1 MIMSCG
7 LSVCLL
13 GGYGAEAREAS
24 ARANE
29 TERRA
34 ADAETKVQ
42 LIIDQLTDDER
53 RVNQIPRDIDAANH
67 DIRQARTQVPL
78 APPPGP
84 LTKLGSLHSF
94 HLPFLLRGWL
104 SSRVVN
110 VLDSSAEGPG
120 FKLQVTCRLTAKDRD
135 QLRNPMLGNRV

>member
-13 GGYGAEAREAS
+13 GGYGAEAS

-42 LIIDQLTDDER
+42 VVVDQLTDDER

-67 DIRQARTQVPL
+67 DIRQARAQVPL

-84 LTKLGSLHSF
+84 H
-94 HLPFLLRGWL
+94 
-104 SSRVVN
+104 
-110 VLDSSAEGPG
+110 
-120 FKLQVTCRLTAKDRD
+120 
-135 QLRNPMLGNRV
+135 

>member
-13 GGYGAEAREAS
+13 GGYGTEAREAS

-42 LIIDQLTDDER
+42 VVVDQL
-53 RVNQIPRDIDAANH
+53 I
-67 DIRQARTQVPL
+67 
-78 APPPGP
+78 
-84 LTKLGSLHSF
+84 
-94 HLPFLLRGWL
+94 
-104 SSRVVN
+104 SRSV
-110 VLDSSAEGPG
+110 D
-120 FKLQVTCRLTAKDRD
+120 
-135 QLRNPMLGNRV
+135 

>member
-34 ADAETKVQ
+34 ADAESKVQ
-42 LIIDQLTDDER
+42 LIVDQLTDDER

-78 APPPGP
+78 ALPPVP
-84 LTKLGSLHSF
+84 H
-94 HLPFLLRGWL
+94 
-104 SSRVVN
+104 
-110 VLDSSAEGPG
+110 
-120 FKLQVTCRLTAKDRD
+120 
-135 QLRNPMLGNRV
+135 